1 MKEIF
6 YADIVAR
13 PYEENSFLGMIKN
26 STKDVLLV

>member
-6 YADIVAR
+6 NADIAAS

-26 STKDVLLV
+26 STKDVLLI